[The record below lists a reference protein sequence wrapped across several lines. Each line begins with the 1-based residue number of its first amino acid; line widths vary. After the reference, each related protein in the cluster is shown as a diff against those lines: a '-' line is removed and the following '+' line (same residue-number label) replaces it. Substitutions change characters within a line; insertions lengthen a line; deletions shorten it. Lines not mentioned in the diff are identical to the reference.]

1 MLPVLEELGYPKE
14 NLFVEKHCRVD
25 KKDLYSDVYIEVD
38 NGTGILTNG
47 SRYIL
52 INTDFGYKNIGE
64 ESIWQSVVLDIDFG
78 MDSSRRNEKFIVYLG
93 F

>member
-1 MLPVLEELGYPKE
+1 M
-14 NLFVEKHCRVD
+14 
-25 KKDLYSDVYIEVD
+25 YIEVD